1 MDPEQIFAEV
11 FIKKSQNLQEMLP
24 PSTPGI
30 VMILACSNLQQH
42 KSISLL
48 DRVEDWNVILHRAQG
63 THFLKTY

>member
-1 MDPEQIFAEV
+1 
-11 FIKKSQNLQEMLP
+11 MLP

-48 DRVEDWNVILHRAQG
+48 DSVEDWNVILHRAQG